1 MTTSKPVT
9 RPWALIDVAPHPDG
23 VQPLPNRLG
32 LFLWYFLRQGKW
44 PLLLI
49 MLLEGVA
56 VGLNQ
61 TAPLFYKQLVTLMSA
76 PEGLDGPQ
84 AVGFFLLMIG
94 VLYVL
99 QPLATRTANYLAWP
113 LFFVHLRERV
123 RLQLTMATRAHSLS
137 FFTEDF
143 AGRLASKIREGGS
156 AVTDIGHIVI
166 FTLWGFA
173 VTLVITAVLL
183 LQTHPVFL
191 GVFVGWLGLYGL
203 YLWWY
208 LPRLKVVGKH
218 ASEVHSKT
226 SGLVVDTLSNIGL
239 VKLFGRND
247 EENRHLQMHSRNA
260 AQASYVNNRVI
271 QLMWVGMSGMT
282 LLLAAPMIG
291 LVVLGLQEGWLALPD
306 AVLALTLLPQVIGFA
321 WWTADA
327 CSGLFENL
335 SIAEDAMDALAKPYA
350 VVDAPDAK
358 PLVLRADGG
367 GVTFANVHFHYG
379 RDAAEGTGLHGLNLV
394 IPAGQKV
401 GLVGRSG
408 AGKSTLV
415 NLLLR
420 FYDLA
425 GGEILLDGRNIAHVT
440 QDSLRRHIAMVTQD
454 SSLMH
459 RSIADNLRYGNPE
472 ATDAEL
478 VVAAKRAHAH
488 DFILSLEDKA
498 GRKGYDAHVGERGV
512 KLSGGQRQRIA
523 IARVILEDA
532 PILLLDE
539 ATSALDSEVEAA
551 IQEEMQA
558 LMVGKTTIA
567 IAHRLSTIA
576 QMDRLVVMDRGRI
589 VEDGTHAEL
598 LAKGGLYASLW
609 QRQSGGFIAH
619 D

>member
-32 LFLWYFLRQGKW
+32 PFLWYFLRQGKW

-56 VGLNQ
+56 VGLNAL
-61 TAPLFYKQLVTLMSA
+61 APLFYKQLVTLMSA
-76 PEGLDGPQ
+76 PGGLDGPQ
-84 AVGFFLLMIG
+84 ALGFFLLMIG

-99 QPLATRTANYLAWP
+99 QPLFSRVSGYLGWP

-123 RLQLTMATRAHSLS
+123 RMQLTMATRAHSVS

-143 AGRLASKIREGGS
+143 AGRLASKIREGGY
-156 AVTDIGHIVI
+156 AVTEVASIVT
-166 FTLWGFA
+166 FTLWGF
-173 VTLVITAVLL
+173 VLTLVITATLL

-208 LPRLKVVGKH
+208 LPRLRVVGKH
-218 ASEVHSKT
+218 ASETHSKT
-226 SGLVVDTLSNIGL
+226 SGLVVDTLTNIGL
-239 VKLFGRND
+239 VKLFGRNT
-247 EENRHLQMHSRNA
+247 EEDRYLQTYARNSA
-260 AQASYVNNRVI
+260 HASYVNHRVI
-271 QLMWVGMSGMT
+271 QFMWVGMAGMT
-282 LLLAAPMIG
+282 LLLGVPMIG
-291 LVVLGLQEGWLALPD
+291 LVVLGLQQGWLALPD

-321 WWTADA
+321 WWTAEG
-327 CSGLFENL
+327 CSSLFENL
-335 SIAEDAMDALAKPYA
+335 STAEDAMEALAKPYA

-358 PLVLRADGG
+358 PLMLRPDGG
-367 GVTFANVHFHYG
+367 SVTFANVHFHYG

-459 RSIADNLRYGNPE
+459 RSIADNLRYGKPD

-598 LAKGGLYASLW
+598 LARGGLYASLW

>member
-1 MTTSKPVT
+1 MTTSKPT
-9 RPWALIDVAPHPDG
+9 KRPWALIDVAPHPDG

-32 LFLWYFLRQGKW
+32 PFLWYFLRQGRW

-76 PEGLDGPQ
+76 PGGLDVQQ
-84 AVGFFLLMIG
+84 ALGFFLLMIG
-94 VLYVL
+94 VLFVL
-99 QPLATRTANYLAWP
+99 HPMFARAAGYLAWP
-113 LFFVHLRERV
+113 LFLVHFRERV
-123 RLQLTMATRAHSLS
+123 RLQLAMATRAHSLS

-143 AGRLASKIREGGS
+143 AGRLASKIREGG
-156 AVTDIGHIVI
+156 AAMTDIAHIVV
-166 FTLWGFA
+166 FTLWGFL
-173 VTLVITAVLL
+173 VTLVITATLL
-183 LQTHPVFL
+183 FQTHPVFL
-191 GVFVGWLGLYGL
+191 GVFVGWLGLYGIF
-203 YLWWY
+203 LWHY
-208 LPRLKVVGKH
+208 LPRFRQTGKQT
-218 ASEVHSKT
+218 SEAHSKT
-226 SGLVVDTLSNIGL
+226 SGLVVDTLTNIGL
-239 VKLFGRND
+239 VKLFGRNA
-247 EENRHLQMHSRNA
+247 EENRHLQTYARNS
-260 AQASYVNNRVI
+260 AQASYLNNHVI
-271 QLMWVGMSGMT
+271 QLMWIGMAGMT
-282 LLLAAPMIG
+282 LLLGAPMIG
-291 LVVLGLQEGWLALPD
+291 LVVLGLQQDWLALPD

-327 CSGLFENL
+327 SKGLFEGL
-335 SIAEDAMDALAKPYA
+335 STAEDAMEALAKPYA

-358 PLVLRADGG
+358 PLVLRPDGG
-367 GVTFANVHFHYG
+367 SVTFANVHFHYG
-379 RDAAEGTGLHGLNLV
+379 RDAVEGTGLHGLNLV

-454 SSLMH
+454 SSLLH

-488 DFILSLEDKA
+488 DFILSLVDKA
-498 GRKGYDAHVGERGV
+498 GRRGYDAHVGERGV

-598 LAKGGLYASLW
+598 LAKGGLYANLW